1 MEYQAALD
9 YLHSLYRFGS
19 RLGLER
25 VRHLLELAGNPQH
38 RVRAV
43 HVAGTN
49 GKGSVTAM
57 VASMLMAAGYR
68 TGMYISPHLERFTE
82 RVSVDGRE
90 IPGSEVAGL
99 VTRLVPLIE
108 RMVAGGY
115 EHPTE
120 FEVVTAMAF
129 LYFAQQETDLVA
141 LEVGLGGRYD
151 ATNVVDPLVSVI
163 TNISFDHMDRL
174 GNTLPEIAYQKAGII
189 KRLGTVVTG
198 AQGEALEV
206 IAGVARDESA
216 RLIVVGRD
224 VIWEEVSSSLAGQV
238 MNLHTPTRTYPGLEV
253 SLIGRHQQGNAATA
267 VAAVECLAAS
277 GYPVPVEAI
286 FSGMKAA
293 AWPGRLEIMAQD
305 PLVILDGAHNEDG
318 ARQLA
323 RALQGII
330 PHRKLYLVLGLLADK
345 SARDVLGHLV
355 PLAAG
360 VVVTRP
366 PSPRALPPA
375 QLAREVAALG
385 GEAVVEEDI
394 GRALALARA
403 KAGSEDVVCVTG
415 SLYLVGWA
423 RSLLGGRGESPA

>member
-25 VRHLLELAGNPQH
+25 VKYLLQLAGNPQH

-49 GKGSVTAM
+49 GKGSVTTM

-82 RVSVDGRE
+82 RTRVDGRE
-90 IPGSEVAGL
+90 IPGPEVAGL
-99 VTRLVPLIE
+99 VSRLVPLIE
-108 RMVAGGY
+108 RMVAEGY

-129 LYFAQQETDLVA
+129 LYFAEQETDLVA

-198 AQGEALEV
+198 ARGDALEV
-206 IAGVARDESA
+206 IAGVAREESA
-216 RLIVVGRD
+216 RLIVVGKD
-224 VIWEEVSSSLAGQV
+224 VTWEEISSSMAGQV
-238 MNLHTPTRTYPGLEV
+238 MNLHTPTRAYRGLEL
-253 SLIGRHQQGNAATA
+253 SLLGRHQQGNAATA
-267 VAAVECLAAS
+267 VAAVECLAAA

-286 FSGMKAA
+286 FAGVKAA
-293 AWPGRLEIMAQD
+293 AWPGRLEIMDHD

-323 RALQGII
+323 RALQDIV
-330 PHRKLYLVLGLLADK
+330 PHRRLYLVLGLLGDK
-345 SARDVLGHLV
+345 SARDVLAHLV

-375 QLAREVAALG
+375 QLAQEVAALG
-385 GEAVVEEDI
+385 GLAVVEEDI
-394 GRALALARA
+394 GRAIALARA
-403 KAGSEDVVCVTG
+403 KAGREDVVCVTG

-423 RSLLGGRGESPA
+423 RSVLEGRGESPA

>member
-1 MEYQAALD
+1 LD

-25 VRHLLELAGNPQH
+25 VKHLLQLAGNPQQ
-38 RVRAV
+38 RIRAV

-57 VASMLMAAGYR
+57 VAGILMAAGYR

-82 RVSVDGRE
+82 RTRVDGRE
-90 IPGSEVAGL
+90 IPGPEVASL
-99 VTRLVPLIE
+99 VSRLIPLVE
-108 RMVAGGY
+108 RMVAEGY

-129 LYFAQQETDLVA
+129 LYFAEQETDLVA

-151 ATNVVDPLVSVI
+151 ATNVVDSLVSVI

-198 AQGEALEV
+198 ARGEALEV
-206 IAGVARDESA
+206 IARVAREESA
-216 RLIVVGRD
+216 RLIVVGED
-224 VIWEEVSSSLAGQV
+224 VTWEEVSSAMTGQV
-238 MNLHTPTRTYPGLEV
+238 MNLRTPTHSYRGLEL
-253 SLIGRHQQGNAATA
+253 SLLGRHQQGNAATA
-267 VAAVECLAAS
+267 VAAVECLAAA
-277 GYPVPVEAI
+277 GYPVPAEAI
-286 FSGMKAA
+286 FTGLKAA
-293 AWPGRLEIMAQD
+293 VWPGRLEIMGQD

-323 RALQGII
+323 LALRGIV
-330 PHRKLYLVLGLLADK
+330 PHRKLYLVLGLLSDK
-345 SARDVLGHLV
+345 SARDVLAHLV

-360 VVVTRP
+360 IIVTRP
-366 PSPRALPPA
+366 PGPRALPPA
-375 QLAREVAALG
+375 LLAQEVAALG
-385 GEAVVEEDI
+385 GAVVIEEDI
-394 GRALALARA
+394 GRAIALARA
-403 KAGSEDVVCVTG
+403 QAGREDAVCVTG

-423 RSLLGGRGESPA
+423 RSWLGGRGESPA